1 MSFYDKER
9 IKGLPTDMIK
19 KATLITDIVKVGID
33 PDAIMRTH
41 LSVTFFKGGGG
52 LIHLHYLFRSFA
64 TYFTDENMRGF
75 DFSIGRIV
83 FIATYLQ

>member
-9 IKGLPTDMIK
+9 IKELPTDMIK

-52 LIHLHYLFRSFA
+52 VDTFA
-64 TYFTDENMRGF
+64 Q
-75 DFSIGRIV
+75 
-83 FIATYLQ
+83 FIPFLRYIFYR